1 MKKFIQQ
8 FTLRYYYLWFSL
20 ALLIIFSPL
29 LHQFWVNQNL
39 SYLLIIFLGVL
50 IYVLQAYSIN
60 SQFPFFR
67 SISQVLIYKKQPA
80 LSFIYIFNNV
90 ILYLIAILV
99 IVKLAM
105 PLLTPLL
112 TRLINENI
120 LKFVLPV
127 VIIFISGLFQPKRDR
142 HVLGSIFLLSVIL
155 LILMFKSPQ
164 NPTSQIY
171 PISPVMYLPILL
183 WLMSEN
189 FRLNKKHAAFNLS
202 FITKIILPL
211 ILVLILIFLLGL
223 KLSAMCL
230 SLRLD
235 QHSVNPQNL
244 LIFTAI
250 AYSVFLTTNFFIK
263 NSRLSLDTMGVEKFI
278 PTSISK
284 YSHWLIILGT
294 VVLFLVLQFFDTTI
308 LIVNLLIC
316 SFMIKLM
323 ITGICSLMFRR
334 PSRKKSFVLPL
345 YPIFPLIC
353 TIIPAAVIITAKLSI
368 LFLPFILV
376 PWLIY
381 EIFSKRTF
389 LKSFYQK
396 DVANIQD
403 IPLPREYKILVPLAN
418 PSTAEY
424 LIEIAKVIARHKQA
438 EIIFLKVNAPYPPQ
452 DYKKNIENI
461 NSIIQTQFSTP
472 EIPYLNIS
480 RRSSSIVEGIL
491 NTIVDERINLVILGW
506 SEQNGKLS
514 NILQKLL
521 EDATCDVLVV
531 KSGEENISQIETVLL
546 PWEKEKSPPWISLAE
561 AIKSYTGG
569 NIKTIKVYTG
579 GKPHS
584 ISSKIITQRITE
596 NVDTKTLIVIGN
608 PPQGIFERL
617 SLGSI
622 SIQLAQSLN
631 NPIFI
636 SRPFP
641 GYIKYFLR
649 RIVIGLDKLLPSVEG
664 TEKYD
669 FYRRLAVG
677 ARPSIDYYI
686 MVFLSSIIAT
696 LGLLLNSPAVI
707 IGAMLVAPLMTPLIA
722 TSLGIATGNRTILF
736 KAIEASLKGLILA
749 VIISYLM
756 TWLFPPESI
765 GVEILSRTKP
775 SLLDLLIAMASGM
788 AGAYALAHGS
798 VRAALP
804 GVAIAAALMPP
815 ACVIGISLAQ
825 SQGNNAFGALLLFT
839 ANLIGISFAAGVI
852 LLFLGL
858 HPEHREHYRK
868 TTTTIIS
875 SLLTLLSI
883 GIILFFIGRSSLNQR
898 NFQNNVISDLENFI
912 DKESY
917 QLVDYDVEFK
927 NPDSVF
933 IFSTI
938 SGIQEPNRGLAIN
951 LQDELSLKYNRIFII
966 RIRYLKEIS
975 SPP

>member
-1 MKKFIQQ
+1 
-8 FTLRYYYLWFSL
+8 
-20 ALLIIFSPL
+20 
-29 LHQFWVNQNL
+29 
-39 SYLLIIFLGVL
+39 
-50 IYVLQAYSIN
+50 
-60 SQFPFFR
+60 
-67 SISQVLIYKKQPA
+67 
-80 LSFIYIFNNV
+80 
-90 ILYLIAILV
+90 
-99 IVKLAM
+99 
-105 PLLTPLL
+105 
-112 TRLINENI
+112 
-120 LKFVLPV
+120 
-127 VIIFISGLFQPKRDR
+127 
-142 HVLGSIFLLSVIL
+142 
-155 LILMFKSPQ
+155 
-164 NPTSQIY
+164 
-171 PISPVMYLPILL
+171 
-183 WLMSEN
+183 
-189 FRLNKKHAAFNLS
+189 
-202 FITKIILPL
+202 
-211 ILVLILIFLLGL
+211 
-223 KLSAMCL
+223 
-230 SLRLD
+230 
-235 QHSVNPQNL
+235 
-244 LIFTAI
+244 
-250 AYSVFLTTNFFIK
+250 
-263 NSRLSLDTMGVEKFI
+263 MGVEKFI

-284 YSHWLIILGT
+284 YSHWLIIFCAIG
-294 VVLFLVLQFFDTTI
+294 LFVILQFIDVTM

-316 SFMIKLM
+316 SFMLKLM

-334 PSRKKSFVLPL
+334 PSRSKSFILPL
-345 YPIFPLIC
+345 YPIFPLLC
-353 TIIPAAVIITAKLSI
+353 TVIPAAVIITAKLSI

-376 PWLIY
+376 PWMFY

-396 DVANIQD
+396 DVENIQD

-452 DYKKNIENI
+452 DYKVSTENI

-480 RRSSSIVEGIL
+480 RRASSIVEGIL

-514 NILQKLL
+514 TILQKLL
-521 EDATCDVLVV
+521 EDATCDILVA
-531 KSGEENISQIETVLL
+531 KSGEENISQIKTVLL
-546 PWEKEKSPPWISLAE
+546 PWEQEKPPPWISIAE
-561 AIKSYTGG
+561 AIKSYTAG

-579 GKPHS
+579 NKPHS
-584 ISSKIITQRITE
+584 ISSKIIIQRIME
-596 NVDTKTLIVIGN
+596 NVDSKTLIVMGN
-608 PPQGIFERL
+608 PPEGVFERL

-641 GYIKYFLR
+641 GFVKYFLR

-722 TSLGIATGNRTILF
+722 TSLGIATGNKTILF
-736 KAIEASLKGLILA
+736 KAIEATLKGLILA
-749 VIISYLM
+749 IILSYLM
-756 TWLFPPESI
+756 TWLFPPESM

-825 SQGNNAFGALLLFT
+825 SQGNHAIGALLLFT

-858 HPEHREHYRK
+858 HPQHREHYRK

-898 NFQNNVISDLENFI
+898 NFQNNVISDVETFIEN
-912 DKESY
+912 ESY
-917 QLVDYDVEFK
+917 QLVDYNVELK
-927 NPDSVF
+927 TPDSVF

-938 SGIQEPNRGLAIN
+938 SGIQEPDGSLALE
-951 LQDELSLKYNRIFII
+951 LQDDLTQKYNRIFII
-966 RIRYLKEIS
+966 RLRYLKEIS